1 MTESTDPYLYP
12 GTEVL
17 RNLRDISQPEVLSE
31 FEAEAAGRRLLE
43 LTCSPA
49 KGQFNTVHL
58 RTIHQYVFQD
68 VYVWA
73 GQFRTVNISKG
84 GHSFARA
91 DFLESALSD
100 LLRKLALER
109 HLQGLDAPTF
119 AKRAAFFMGE
129 INAAH
134 PFREG
139 NGRTQREFIRQL
151 AVKCGFTLNWSRITR
166 DQMTGAS
173 RDSFLTGDITGLT
186 GLITACLS

>member
-17 RNLRDISQPEVLSE
+17 KNLRNIRDSEVLSE

-43 LTCSPA
+43 LTASPA
-49 KGQFNTVHL
+49 EGQFNTVHL
-58 RTIHQYVFQD
+58 RAIHKYIFQD
-68 VYVWA
+68 VFAWA
-73 GQFRTVNISKG
+73 GHFRTVDISKG
-84 GHSFARA
+84 GHQFARA
-91 DFLESALSD
+91 DFLEIALAD
-100 LLRKLALER
+100 LFRKLGLEKY
-109 HLQGLDAPTF
+109 LLGLDAPTF

-151 AVKCGFTLNWSRITR
+151 AVKSGVTLNWSRITR
-166 DQMTGAS
+166 DQMTAAS
-173 RDSFLTGDITGLT
+173 RSSFLTGEIDGLT
-186 GLITACLS
+186 GLITTCLS